1 MPPYSMPPTL
11 VPNGSGLHE
20 PIYAVTLD
28 LETAKLAADL
38 PGGWPALLRGEGG
51 ISALVLWSAISGRPH
66 LFDEHN
72 LSDCAS
78 FIEHSGVLLTFNG
91 EKFDIPLLEAVL
103 GKKLSIPF
111 HLDML
116 QLIWSAFPPGR
127 RQKGNS
133 LDEVAKRTLGE
144 GKDGEAIMA
153 PQLYEN
159 GMFATLFDY
168 CLQDVALTRRLFL
181 FAQEHGGIIGPDGD
195 MLPLSLPEWFGEAV
209 I

>member
-1 MPPYSMPPTL
+1 
-11 VPNGSGLHE
+11 
-20 PIYAVTLD
+20 
-28 LETAKLAADL
+28 
-38 PGGWPALLRGEGG
+38 
-51 ISALVLWSAISGRPH
+51 
-66 LFDEHN
+66 
-72 LSDCAS
+72 
-78 FIEHSGVLLTFNG
+78 
-91 EKFDIPLLEAVL
+91 
-103 GKKLSIPF
+103 
-111 HLDML
+111 ML

-181 FAQEHGGIIGPDGD
+181 FAQEHGGIIGPMAICSPFHSRVVRGSGNLNGQLYSPKGIRWLR
-195 MLPLSLPEWFGEAV
+195 LPRPDHSNGP
-209 I
+209 